1 MCSFDRK
8 TKELTSRLSDYLPA
22 DIRHTE
28 HHRHIQE
35 HYASTPLANH
45 DECCAYFVQ
54 HEDDVDP
61 KHWEPRPEQFKLDLV
76 QISSIDDAHIVRD
89 NVTGAPLPSFAYLA
103 FPKTKKAPFDISNFG
118 ANQYNLHLRVAAEVL
133 TGPTAD
139 SCVPRLVS
147 FVPSERAKTRRPHWV
162 YGALGEFQTKWN
174 SLHPHPLNATALEWK
189 MNQKRLA
196 NDQLALILPNFYPT
210 SSDDRL
216 IVTVEPNFD
225 KIEENRYEKIV
236 QSVIASAFGAD
247 IKDLRHVLLYP
258 GSFVLERHLS
268 EELHEPAGYPIPVR
282 PEELKERHDI
292 YLHQIFQQFI
302 ANCQEPFAF
311 LHPVWNDDVNRL
323 WAGWQDVGSSQRLSI
338 PMPGL
343 NTLLKDF
350 QREMVKFSK
359 TKDGKP
365 RYRPNEHCLTITP
378 ADKSTA
384 SNLMDFPTYVVTPG
398 MTEREWFRVRLHITA
413 PSNVVNVVWKKD
425 IDWRSKIAKS
435 NVWGPRYGVERASP
449 TQPPQPTSVSFDEAT
464 VREDS
469 ERTKQ
474 TLPKTPVTD
483 TFRSRN
489 PHATRTMP
497 APKSSQP
504 HKPDP
509 INRSDRERTWATQP
523 SIFDTASPRIPINAP
538 PSQHMLRTTS
548 SVPMVSK
555 AINTPTEQARL
566 ERDLWDIRNIVLAR
580 TAQCPFKGCDFV
592 YRLDDRVRIEHHVE
606 YEHLAKQCMWC
617 DEPMYNWWSQEQ
629 KTRHLKD
636 KHAAKLREALGVKGT
651 TTGGNTRKNVTATKT
666 RDRVL
671 VPIHTRPVR
680 RPIKARTDEEA
691 ERGWFRPGPDSPR
704 PQTLGPRTPD
714 PDALYPYP
722 PGYRF
727 VSVIVDANHPNRAT
741 RYCNRCGLHQRA
753 ARTDKEW
760 DWHDHVCTDGNAP
773 DFRTVDTL
781 CSPCR
786 GKADKGLLVDK
797 VKDRVLTRQSQ
808 CWGCGGEPRHC
819 TKCAFDLDTLTTP
832 EERLAHGKTCRG
844 YGRRKWKYCEWCGII
859 PGHPSS
865 LDKLSEHR
873 YCMRMRE
880 KAPDISRPRR
890 VDKEEVDVLLDYI
903 DEILYYS
910 ANEDV
915 VAGTRRRL
923 TRKRLRPRCE
933 PEVEEEEQEEMDV
946 DEKEEEAEEEQE
958 AEETM
963 EAKSEVEE
971 EDEEEEAEEE
981 EVEEAEEDE
990 DEEGEGEEEAEEEDI
1005 DYVSEVSSSDVPL
1018 RVTRGRTRSPRPS
1031 IETAKMTSTPS
1042 PAAAAA
1048 SPSNSDSEEA
1058 SPRRRSPSPD
1068 WDEQLGPGEDD
1079 FEPDEDMYCSKC
1091 LRKAPKHRDRSPGR
1105 SPLGR
1110 EREMEYHA
1118 DPERCCRI
1126 RNGLGSALNLPNR
1139 SGWIPMADL
1148 PKRIGQVKQK
1158 FLRKYPGYDQVLYP
1172 IHKNDHHSSLWR
1184 SDPNNET
1191 NRAFW
1196 DMPWPPYEG
1205 LPPFPGNWE
1214 HPDMPSHDNVSAKKR
1229 RAGAKAKAVRDPAY
1243 RYQSDEDSADGL
1255 QPDVDD
1261 LAEGGKK
1268 RRRGQEGEEEGVTTI
1283 VKEVDG
1289 AVGGGTGR
1297 GAKKARMTPTPEEGG
1312 KRKKGKGVAK

>member
-22 DIRHTE
+22 DMRHTE

-54 HEDDVDP
+54 HEEDDDP
-61 KHWEPRPEQFKLDLV
+61 QHWEPRPAKFKLDLV
-76 QISSIDDAHIVRD
+76 QISSIDAAHIVRD
-89 NVTGAPLPSFAYLA
+89 NHTGAPLPSIAYLA
-103 FPKTKKAPFDISNFG
+103 FPKVKKAPFDISNFG

-147 FVPSERAKTRRPHWV
+147 FVPSHKARARRPHWV

-174 SLHPHPLNATALEWK
+174 DLHPHPLNATALEWK
-189 MNQKRLA
+189 MDQKRLA
-196 NDQLALILPNFYPT
+196 NDQLALIIPNFYPT

-216 IVTVEPNFD
+216 IVTVEPR
-225 KIEENRYEKIV
+225 IEANRYEKIV

-258 GSFVLERHLS
+258 GSFVLERHLCDDLS
-268 EELHEPAGYPIPVR
+268 DLAGYPIPVR
-282 PEELKERHDI
+282 PEELKEGQDI
-292 YLHQIFQQFI
+292 YLHQIFGQFI

-311 LHPVWNDDVNRL
+311 LHPVWNEDVNRL

-343 NTLLKDF
+343 NTSLKDF

-359 TKDGKP
+359 TKDGKA
-365 RYRPNEHCLTITP
+365 RYRPNEHYLTITP
-378 ADKSTA
+378 AEKSTA
-384 SNLMDFPTYVVTPG
+384 SNLMDFPTYIVTPG

-413 PSNVVNVVWKKD
+413 PSNVVNVVWKQD
-425 IDWRSKIAKS
+425 IDWRSKIAKC
-435 NVWGPRYGVERASP
+435 NVWGPRYGVGRDTSAQSS
-449 TQPPQPTSVSFDEAT
+449 QNSSVSFDEAT

-474 TLPKTPVTD
+474 TLRKTPVTD

-489 PHATRTMP
+489 PHPKSQMP

-504 HKPDP
+504 RKPHP

-538 PSQHMLRTTS
+538 SFQHMLRTTS

-566 ERDLWDIRNIVLAR
+566 EKDLWDIRNIVLAR
-580 TAQCPFKGCDFV
+580 TAQCPFKGCDFM
-592 YRLDDRVRIEHHVE
+592 YRLDDRVRVEHHVE

-651 TTGGNTRKNVTATKT
+651 TTGGNARKNVTATKT
-666 RDRVL
+666 RGRVL
-671 VPIHTRPVR
+671 APIHARPVR
-680 RPIKARTDEEA
+680 APIKIRTDE
-691 ERGWFRPGPDSPR
+691 D
-704 PQTLGPRTPD
+704 PQR
-714 PDALYPYP
+714 A
-722 PGYRF
+722 
-727 VSVIVDANHPNRAT
+727 VSVVVDANRPNRAT
-741 RYCNRCGLHQRA
+741 RFCNRCGLSQRA
-753 ARTDKEW
+753 PRTEKEW

-773 DFRTVDTL
+773 DFRKVDTL
-781 CSPCR
+781 CFPCR
-786 GKADKGLLVDK
+786 RKADKGLLVDK
-797 VKDRVLTRQSQ
+797 VKDRVLTRHSQ
-808 CWGCGGEPRHC
+808 CWGCGGEPRYC
-819 TKCAFDLDTLTTP
+819 TKCAFDLDSLTS

-865 LDKLSEHR
+865 YHKLSEHR
-873 YCMRMRE
+873 FCLRIRE
-880 KAPDISRPRR
+880 KAPDISRPRH
-890 VDKEEVDVLLDYI
+890 VDKEEVNVLLDYI

-915 VAGTRRRL
+915 VAGTRRKS

-933 PEVEEEEQEEMDV
+933 PEVEEEEEEEQEKMDV
-946 DEKEEEAEEEQE
+946 DEEEEEEEEAEEEQE
-958 AEETM
+958 AEETI

-971 EDEEEEAEEE
+971 EEEDEAEEEEDEEEAEEE
-981 EVEEAEEDE
+981 EE
-990 DEEGEGEEEAEEEDI
+990 EEGEEDI
-1005 DYVSEVSSSDVPL
+1005 DYVSEVSSADVPL

-1031 IETAKMTSTPS
+1031 IETAKMTTTPS
-1042 PAAAAA
+1042 PAAA

-1058 SPRRRSPSPD
+1058 PPRRRSPSPD
-1068 WDEQLGPGEDD
+1068 WDEQLGPGESD

-1110 EREMEYHA
+1110 EREMEFHA

-1126 RNGLGSALNLPNR
+1126 RNGLGSAQNLPNR

-1158 FLRKYPGYDQVLYP
+1158 FLRTYPGYDQVLYP
-1172 IHKNDHHSSLWR
+1172 IHKNDHHSSVWR

-1205 LPPFPGNWE
+1205 APPFPGDWE
-1214 HPDMPSHDNVSAKKR
+1214 HPDMPSDVSASAKKR
-1229 RAGAKAKAVRDPAY
+1229 RAAKAKAVRDPAY

-1268 RRRGQEGEEEGVTTI
+1268 RRRGDGEEEGATTTTV
-1283 VKEVDG
+1283 VKEVD
-1289 AVGGGTGR
+1289 AVVGR
-1297 GAKKARMTPTPEEGG
+1297 RAKKARTTPTPEEGG